1 MWASKFTQLK
11 RAKSAWRR
19 GTDQMHIG
27 LVLKRADESDN
38 IVVAFQVVHDL
49 DLPPHILHVLL

>member
-1 MWASKFTQLK
+1 
-11 RAKSAWRR
+11 
-19 GTDQMHIG
+19 MHIG